1 VTIPTTPPGS
11 KAGQPAQQPAAR
23 QQGPAAAAAPATQA
37 DAAAQAKPQA
47 ATGAPKPGP
56 ARQPSPPADPKP
68 ADPKPAD
75 PKPAAPQAAAPKP
88 AAPQDASPARAQ
100 RPFQGQQGLGAKPQD
115 AQPQPERPQPQKP
128 QPEKTQPGPAAA
140 QPPLQ
145 KPPAQ
150 KPPAQPRQD
159 QAQDRKPAP
168 QPQKPASPASPQ
180 SGQQSGQQSGPQP
193 GQAARAAQPAAPADP
208 KPPALR
214 QQDQP
219 IPVRPMAQPAAKPA
233 PKPAA
238 KPAAKPLARV
248 RPQQPAAA
256 PDQPV
261 RPTVG
266 IAEPRRRHWLI
277 LGSFLALVLL
287 PSLLWAAYLWLRAE
301 DQYVSTVGFSVRK
314 EQSTPSIDLL
324 GGLAPLAGGASASDT
339 DILYEYIRSQDMVER
354 IDARLDLRARFS
366 GPWPHDF
373 VFAFD
378 PEGHVEDLTDYWQR
392 QVKVLYDSTTQ
403 LITLKISAFTAR
415 DAQEIAAAVFQESSD
430 KINQLS
436 TIAQDDATRLAKAEL
451 DKARAELTE
460 TRQAMTAFRMRS
472 QIVDPEADLA
482 GQMGVLSGL
491 QAQLAEVLVA
501 HDLLLDNAQ
510 PTDHRVT
517 QSQQKIDALRR
528 LIDAERA
535 KFGAEGK
542 GPAGESYAQLMAEY
556 EKLAVDREFA
566 EGAYRSARIAHE
578 TALAEAQR
586 QARYLAAH
594 IEPKVAQSATE
605 PNRPWLWAMI
615 TGMLLAGWSIL
626 VLIYYSVR
634 DRR

>member
-1 VTIPTTPPGS
+1 MTSPSTPPGG
-11 KAGQPAQQPAAR
+11 KAGQPAQPAAR
-23 QQGPAAAAAPATQA
+23 PQGAPAPATAPAPASRAAPAE
-37 DAAAQAKPQA
+37 AAAGATPQA
-47 ATGAPKPGP
+47 APAAPGP
-56 ARQPSPPADPKP
+56 ASRASR
-68 ADPKPAD
+68 
-75 PKPAAPQAAAPKP
+75 AAPQAGP
-88 AAPQDASPARAQ
+88 Q
-100 RPFQGQQGLGAKPQD
+100 RPFQAQQGLGAEPPRPPGQKPA
-115 AQPQPERPQPQKP
+115 AQAAAPGQKPGQKP
-128 QPEKTQPGPAAA
+128 Q
-140 QPPLQ
+140 QPPR
-145 KPPAQ
+145 PS
-150 KPPAQPRQD
+150 QPRPPQGQQQD
-159 QAQDRKPAP
+159 PKPGQPAP
-168 QPQKPASPASPQ
+168 QRPMA
-180 SGQQSGQQSGPQP
+180 P
-193 GQAARAAQPAAPADP
+193 GNPP
-208 KPPALR
+208 PPALR
-214 QQDQP
+214 PQGPQGPQPPQAQPRPPGQP
-219 IPVRPMAQPAAKPA
+219 IPVKPMGQAVAQPAPRPLPA
-233 PKPAA
+233 E
-238 KPAAKPLARV
+238 PL
-248 RPQQPAAA
+248 RPP
-256 PDQPV
+256 
-261 RPTVG
+261 VG
-266 IAEPRRRHWLI
+266 IAEPRPRHWLI

-287 PSLLWAAYLWLRAE
+287 PSLLWAGYLWLRAE

-324 GGLAPLAGGASASDT
+324 GGLAPLTGAGGASDT

-354 IDARLDLRARFS
+354 IDARLDLRARFARA
-366 GPWPHDF
+366 WPHDF

-378 PEGHVEDLTDYWQR
+378 PEDHVEDLTDYWQR

-403 LITLKISAFTAR
+403 LITLKISAFTAQ

-535 KFGAEGK
+535 KFGAEGQ

-566 EGAYRSARIAHE
+566 EGAYRSARIAYE

-594 IEPKVAQSATE
+594 IEPKVAQSSTE

-626 VLIYYSVR
+626 VLVYYSVR